1 MWIGGGASGCI
12 KAGYFKMGWTNFVR
26 TLQGKN
32 DGFKATG
39 IIEVYEDMDGPDEGQ
54 GSRGDGE
61 EHSDG

>member
-1 MWIGGGASGCI
+1 
-12 KAGYFKMGWTNFVR
+12 MGWTNFVR

-39 IIEVYEDMDGPDEGQ
+39 IIEVYEDMDGPDEGK